1 MIINYDLYNGGF
13 SMMILMVMV
22 MMVDGYCTDAAAQN
36 VNQGCVIVKVMVSIA
51 GVSGNSRL
59 PY

>member
-1 MIINYDLYNGGF
+1 MNYDLYNGGF

-36 VNQGCVIVKVMVSIA
+36 VNQGCVVVKVMVNIA
-51 GVSGNSRL
+51 VI
-59 PY
+59 